1 MSVNNPILVKIGQS
15 NLICVRTYIHLS
27 HYLAIYNAVSTV
39 KIWKKYLTW
48 KKQCSIS
55 LSYVT
60 NNKNKTLFVRGQD
73 VRNLR
78 LSFPKCR
85 FHIHHCN
92 MSQWSKSI
100 HTVNDCKCDLTLS
113 DPHNFT
119 SYSVLLWYSVWVS
132 LTSLITSKRF
142 KKLSQTLNSSCP
154 NWSDFVCCFGFI
166 DWSRST
172 WILSKHGYVATDVCS
187 AASSSMLNAGLFGST
202 VSCTPC
208 PISLLQRF
216 KRSLLWKMS
225 VFCFL
230 TQIPSHKATINITW

>member
-1 MSVNNPILVKIGQS
+1 MWWP
-15 NLICVRTYIHLS
+15 TYIYPIILPFTIRYPLS
-27 HYLAIYNAVSTV
+27 RYERN
-39 KIWKKYLTW
+39 
-48 KKQCSIS
+48 IS
-55 LSYVT
+55 CEK
-60 NNKNKTLFVRGQD
+60 NNVQSACRMLQIIRIKHFVRGQD
-73 VRNLR
+73 VHNLS

-100 HTVNDCKCDLTLS
+100 HTVNDCMCDLTLS
-113 DPHNFT
+113 DPHNFI
-119 SYSVLLWYSVWVS
+119 SYSVLWYSVWVS

-166 DWSRST
+166 DWGRST
-172 WILSKHGYVATDVCS
+172 WILSKHGYAASDVCS

-202 VSCTPC
+202 ISCTLC
-208 PISLLQRF
+208 PISLQRF
-216 KRSLLWKMS
+216 NISLLWKMS

-230 TQIPSHKATINITW
+230 TQFPSHKATINITW